1 MKTLYGVT
9 VAMITPLT
17 EENKVDCKAV
27 EILTET
33 LIQKGVHCLYPCGT
47 TGEMFRLSVQERKKI
62 AETVVS
68 VAAGRVPVYIHCGCM
83 NQEDTI
89 ELAQHAQ
96 EIGADGVGVVTP
108 VFFSQNTIELET
120 YYTKVADSVEGF
132 PLYLYN
138 IPQCAANDLTAETV
152 RKLADNCKNI
162 VGIKY
167 SFPDINRTI
176 DYIGINNGS
185 FSVLHGCDRAF
196 VSMLALGCKGTVSGC
211 AGVFPEPFV
220 AAYEAYGRGDLKK
233 AQEIQKVCIRLGD
246 ALKRG
251 SNMSYFKNGI
261 KLRGLNGGYMRA
273 PQLDLSMDEVE
284 KLKEKLNE
292 ICSESNIDMKLT

>member
-47 TGEMFRLSVQERKKI
+47 TGEMFRLSVRERKKI

-68 VAAGRVPVYIHCGCM
+68 AAAGRVPVYIHCGCM

-108 VFFSQNTIELET
+108 VFFSQNTMELET

-196 VSMLALGCKGTVSGC
+196 VSMLALGCRGTVSGC

-273 PQLDLSMDEVE
+273 PQLDLPMDEVE